1 MQKNGVWTEQN
12 SEDRGS
18 RGVCFDMLVLF
29 RFSLQIRYYFYF
41 VIIELSH
48 KSHEPKIG
56 EGIYLTSDV
65 SEILQLPYSKVR
77 RWMIEL
83 WDNRLSE
90 NRKYSFGDAKNKA
103 VNFYTLIEFYT
114 FYQLRLKGVSV
125 QRILNSHKII
135 SRELQTP
142 YPFATNIRT
151 DGKNIWYD
159 YLDELVN
166 ANGSQQLD
174 LKSVLEPFLHKI
186 DFGKNNLAEVFYPL
200 DKSKNIVV
208 DPKRQFGQPTISGRN
223 LRVETLKKLFDGG
236 ESKKNICLL
245 YDLKPSE
252 VDDALKY
259 YKRAS

>member
-1 MQKNGVWTEQN
+1 
-12 SEDRGS
+12 
-18 RGVCFDMLVLF
+18 
-29 RFSLQIRYYFYF
+29 
-41 VIIELSH
+41 VIIELSN
-48 KSHEPKIG
+48 KTHEPKIG
-56 EGIYLTSDV
+56 EGVYLTSDI

-77 RWMIEL
+77 RWMVEL

-90 NRKYSFGDAKNKA
+90 SRKYSFGDSKNRA

-114 FYQLRLKGVSV
+114 FFQLRLKGVSV
-125 QRILNSHKII
+125 QRILSSHKII
-135 SRELQTP
+135 SSELQTP

-151 DGKNIWYD
+151 DGRNIWYD

-166 ANGSQQLD
+166 ANGTQQLD
-174 LKSVLEPFLHKI
+174 LKAVLSPFLHKI

-200 DKSKNIVV
+200 DKSRNIVV